1 MGKDTISSAGSVLRV
16 KKTRRE
22 RNRMKIGF
30 EELKA
35 CAAEIFVKAGVS
47 EGEAQIVAEELAT
60 ANLMGVDSHGVLRIP
75 QYLKEMET
83 GQIRPG
89 TEMKI
94 VRETPVTAVL
104 DCRQN
109 FGQVGARRMVDIV
122 SEKTKKSGMACA
134 VSLNANHIGRLGS
147 YTEALA
153 DRGLIAFG
161 AVGVYAA
168 GPMAPW
174 GALDPRLG
182 TNPIS
187 WAVPREGH
195 KPLVMDCAT
204 TVVAEGKLRAYV
216 QNGKQ
221 VPKGWIKDGY
231 GNDTTDPLDFYKEP
245 RGTIM
250 PMGGAVS
257 GAKGSGFAIMAD
269 MFSVV
274 LANDDY
280 WSWEENGGI
289 RYAEN
294 GIFLMAL
301 DPEAFY
307 GKEAYAR
314 QCESH
319 ARFIKSARP
328 AEGVDE
334 VLLPG
339 EFEQNMAK
347 RRLAEGI
354 DLADSTWDGLI
365 EIARGYKCRWSE
377 GLKASGKGNQ
387 FVAY

>member
-1 MGKDTISSAGSVLRV
+1 
-16 KKTRRE
+16 
-22 RNRMKIGF
+22 MKITF
-30 EELKA
+30 EKLKA
-35 CAAEIFVKAGVS
+35 CAAEIFVKAGVP
-47 EGEAQIVAEELAT
+47 ETEAQIVSEELAT

-75 QYLKEMET
+75 QYLEEMKI

-89 TEMKI
+89 VSMEI

-104 DCRQN
+104 DCKQN
-109 FGQVGARRMVDIV
+109 FGQVGARRMVEIV
-122 SEKTKKSGMACA
+122 AEKTKTCGMACA

-147 YTEALA
+147 YVEALA
-153 DRGLIAFG
+153 ERGFIAFG
-161 AVGVYAA
+161 TVGVYAA

-174 GALDPRLG
+174 GAMEPKLG
-182 TNPIS
+182 TNPIA

-216 QNGKQ
+216 QNGKN
-221 VPKGWIKDGY
+221 VPEGWIKDGY

-245 RGTIM
+245 HGTIM
-250 PMGGAVS
+250 PMGGKIS
-257 GAKGSGFAIMAD
+257 GAKGSGLAIMAD

-280 WSWEENGGI
+280 WSWEENGGV

-294 GIFLMAL
+294 GVFLMAI

-307 GKEAYAR
+307 GKDTYAK
-314 QCESH
+314 QCEIH
-319 ARFIKSARP
+319 AAFIKSAKP
-328 AEGVDE
+328 AEGVEE

-339 EFEQNMAK
+339 EFEQKMAEK
-347 RRLAEGI
+347 RLEDGI
-354 DLADSTWDGLI
+354 DLADSTWEGLI
-365 EIARGYKCRWSE
+365 GIAQGYQCEWSK
-377 GLKASGKGNQ
+377 GLTVSGTGNQ